1 MKVWVN
7 GCFDILHDGH
17 LDLLEYAAS
26 FGDVFIGIDS
36 DRRVKEM
43 KGDERPINSESFRAR
58 MLLSLKFVKNV
69 FVFDNNMELESI
81 MGFVSPDVFVI
92 GDDYRDKKI
101 VGGHIPTRI
110 VFYPIKKGFST
121 TNLINQI
128 NNR

>member
-1 MKVWVN
+1 MKIWVN

-26 FGDVFIGIDS
+26 FGDVYVGIDS
-36 DRRVKEM
+36 DRRVREM
-43 KGDERPINSESFRAR
+43 KGDERPINSESFRMR

-69 FVFDNNMELESI
+69 IVFDNENELSSF
-81 MGFVSPDVFVI
+81 MNFVKPDIFVI
-92 GDDYRDKKI
+92 GEDYRDKPI
-101 VGGHIPTRI
+101 VGGHIPRKI

-121 TNLINQI
+121 TNIINQI